1 MRDSGSA
8 VFCQMQ
14 KEEME
19 TETCS
24 REGKEMVEVTE
35 RERERESVCVC
46 VCVCEKGRIMK
57 SELWMRSRTTK
68 KR

>member
-35 RERERESVCVC
+35 CVCVC

-57 SELWMRSRTTK
+57 SELWKRSRTTK